1 LNLLF
6 YFHLLSMAIIYSGLE
21 VLKQPRVVASR
32 PLVSLVVRSY
42 NESQYLD
49 QVLTGVAAQTI
60 PDGRA
65 IEVLIVDSG
74 STDGTLEIA
83 ARHGTNVIPI
93 NKEDFTYGRSL
104 NLGCEASTGEF
115 IAILSGHC
123 IPQKENWLFELLKP
137 FQDPAVALTYGRQ
150 VGSAA
155 SKFSE
160 ARVFEKYYPD
170 GPPSQ
175 GPAFCNNANSAVRKS
190 IWRRFRFDESLTG
203 LEDIDLGRKVVAA
216 GFRIDYCPQSVV
228 IHIHH
233 ESWPQVRRRY
243 EREAIALRHIHP
255 ELHFTL
261 IEAASCFA
269 SAVWKDFQALLR
281 DKRPIKLL
289 GEILHYR
296 FNQFTGSWLGNRPHR
311 ELSAREKARY
321 FFPS

>member
-1 LNLLF
+1 M
-6 YFHLLSMAIIYSGLE
+6 SIVYSGPALI
-21 VLKQPRVVASR
+21 QRPRAVVPR
-32 PLVSLVVRSY
+32 PLASLVIRTY
-42 NESQYLD
+42 NEAQYLD
-49 QVLTGVAAQTI
+49 HVLSQVAVQVI
-60 PDGRA
+60 PGGRP
-65 IEVLIVDSG
+65 IEVVVVDSG

-83 ARHGTNVIPI
+83 ARHGSIIKPI
-93 NKEDFTYGRSL
+93 RKEEFTFGRSL
-104 NLGCEASTGEF
+104 NIGCEAATGE
-115 IAILSGHC
+115 ILVLVSGHC
-123 IPQKENWLFELLKP
+123 IPRNDQWLSELLKP

-150 VGSAA
+150 VGDAA

-160 ARVFEKYYPD
+160 ARVFEKYYPA
-170 GPPSQ
+170 GLASQ

-255 ELHFTL
+255 ELHL
-261 IEAASCFA
+261 ALWEAAMCFL
-269 SAVWKDFQALLR
+269 SAVWKDFQTLLR
-281 DKRPIKLL
+281 EKRSLL
-289 GEILHYR
+289 LLAEILHYR

-321 FFPS
+321 FFPA

>member
-1 LNLLF
+1 M
-6 YFHLLSMAIIYSGLE
+6 SIVYSGPALVE
-21 VLKQPRVVASR
+21 RPRAVAPR
-32 PLVSLVVRSY
+32 PLASLVIRTY
-42 NESQYLD
+42 NEAKYLD
-49 QVLTGVAAQTI
+49 QVLSQVAAQVI
-60 PDGRA
+60 PGGRP
-65 IEVLIVDSG
+65 IEVVVVDSG

-93 NKEDFTYGRSL
+93 NKEVFTFGRSL
-104 NLGCEASTGEF
+104 NIGCEAATGE
-115 IAILSGHC
+115 ILVLVSGHC
-123 IPQKENWLFELLKP
+123 IPRNDQWLSELLNP

-150 VGSAA
+150 VGDAA

-170 GPPSQ
+170 GPASQ

-255 ELHFTL
+255 ELHLTL

-281 DKRPIKLL
+281 EKKPIPLL

-321 FFPS
+321 FFPA